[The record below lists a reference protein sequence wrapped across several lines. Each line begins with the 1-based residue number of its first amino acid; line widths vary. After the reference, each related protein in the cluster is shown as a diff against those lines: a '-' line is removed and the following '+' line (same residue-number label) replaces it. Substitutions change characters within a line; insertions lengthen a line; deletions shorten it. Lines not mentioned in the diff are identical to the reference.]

1 MFDRTK
7 KICSILKAEILHL
20 QIPAALKL
28 EKILA
33 KNLHDLV
40 SSVNLGNLRLALETR
55 GIPAS
60 KLPAEL
66 SSTMQEHNMIH
77 CTDVSKA
84 ESPAYRSDVLY
95 SRLFGKGNHNVYQP
109 TDEELAEIDRGV
121 SKSDSQKIVLS
132 FHFVKM
138 YKDAARLKIYKQTGE
153 FPKVTG
159 STGLLSLEEVLSED
173 AKFPSTKQELVENQ
187 GWKLFDTNE
196 EERAHARKFLIQLP
210 ERTYNDVN
218 EVMNALH
225 SIGA

>member
-1 MFDRTK
+1 
-7 KICSILKAEILHL
+7 
-20 QIPAALKL
+20 
-28 EKILA
+28 
-33 KNLHDLV
+33 
-40 SSVNLGNLRLALETR
+40 
-55 GIPAS
+55 
-60 KLPAEL
+60 
-66 SSTMQEHNMIH
+66 
-77 CTDVSKA
+77 
-84 ESPAYRSDVLY
+84 VLY

-153 FPKVTG
+153 FPKITG
-159 STGLLSLEEVLSED
+159 STGLPSLEEVLSED

-196 EERAHARKFLIQLP
+196 EERAHARKLIIQLP